1 MEWCSLKKKK
11 ASAIYLFLFILLL
24 TGCTKKSEPS
34 ISTQTTK
41 EMTQS
46 TTGKSSDS
54 TNTTKNKTVTNSS
67 QTGSLSEMQTTST
80 TDSLQSNTNQT
91 TPVTTRQYTDAEKQ
105 AIATAFSDWA
115 ENRAAIGGMALNN
128 VYFNHGASGL
138 GDWYAETENGQR
150 ILVQRQDPNINVSPD
165 AYVGEALGGV
175 VFYTSKN
182 GAVGYSNEINDPN
195 NQPSTAAGFSKV
207 ANLEKPI
214 VKYLL
219 GSNGVVYEFQSNGSF
234 SDGFSETSDQG
245 DFKTAQ
251 VLFKVSEDTAAQQTL
266 QTILSQYNQ

>member
-1 MEWCSLKKKK
+1 MKWSGISMKCNK
-11 ASAIYLFLFILLL
+11 ALILSSIVTVCLL
-24 TGCTKKSEPS
+24 AGCQKSSTSPDTKETSQTT
-34 ISTQTTK
+34 ISTSSTSTNKTTESTTK
-41 EMTQS
+41 TISQSVQSSATNQS
-46 TTGKSSDS
+46 TVSAVDQSSE
-54 TNTTKNKTVTNSS
+54 V
-67 QTGSLSEMQTTST
+67 Q
-80 TDSLQSNTNQT
+80 TNQAEQRKYSET
-91 TPVTTRQYTDAEKQ
+91 EKQ

-115 ENRAAIGGMALNN
+115 ENRAAIGGMALNDA
-128 VYFNHGASGL
+128 YFNHGASGL

-175 VFYTSKN
+175 VFYTSKY
-182 GAVGYSNEINDPN
+182 GTVGYSNEINDPN

-245 DFKTAQ
+245 DFKATQ
-251 VLFKVSEDTAAQQTL
+251 VSFKVSEDAAAQQTL